1 MKLLVRCRAFHV
13 LALMPL
19 LAAILSLAGGGL
31 VTNGRP
37 SRRGRS
43 SSAEASAEWISGCEV
58 ERGMALLGCCEMPAR
73 TSWPKRCPPAGQV
86 GAEKN
91 LEKVW
96 HYPCTASLPVQ
107 VSSRTAKKYI
117 SPTVGTGY
125 SHQKLQ
131 LRLRG
136 GATIDNDQFPTLG
149 EAVLVLK
156 EKMAQRTAAGLDE
169 LSEDDGNVGGQSG
182 EDAEGHDEDF
192 EEDIEMDGR
201 ASSQWL
207 MRTGRG
213 EGAWIDGDYVLLL
226 HRVSDCSGLQF
237 SSKGLGSCIAC
248 QQLFSWCSSLSSA
261 LLSSKMMADGRL
273 PK

>member
-13 LALMPL
+13 LALMAL
-19 LAAILSLAGGGL
+19 LAALLPSAGGGL
-31 VTNGRP
+31 VTNSRP

-43 SSAEASAEWISGCEV
+43 SSADSSADWISGCEV
-58 ERGMALLGCCEMPAR
+58 ERGVALPGCCEIPAR
-73 TSWPKRCPPAGQV
+73 ASWRKQYPPAGKV
-86 GAEKN
+86 GADFFFKKA
-91 LEKVW
+91 L

-107 VSSRTAKKYI
+107 VSCRTAKRDI
-117 SPTVGTGY
+117 SPIVGTGY

-156 EKMAQRTAAGLDE
+156 EKIAQRTAAGLKE
-169 LSEDDGNVGGQSG
+169 LSEDDGNVGVQSG
-182 EDAEGHDEDF
+182 EDADGHDEDF
-192 EEDIEMDGR
+192 EEDIEMDGT

-237 SSKGLGSCIAC
+237 SSKGLDLCFAC
-248 QQLFSWCSSLSSA
+248 Q
-261 LLSSKMMADGRL
+261 
-273 PK
+273 